1 MILWRHEDGLFQR
14 DLRQEEF
21 RQKRKKSEPV
31 PELFPFTGR
40 ELSEDVFEMLIDL
53 FASHSS
59 EQRHDSRCSEHRQ
72 DSHVPEAR
80 VHTQDRDR
88 ARPRKRRVEVS
99 LRTLTREDRD
109 AFTAAKQK
117 EWASWLDKAVGTGEG
132 SVESLTKSHPPCPL
146 GADVEERWNR
156 EGSQSSM
163 VRTWISGRAFGN
175 TSHIISDP
183 ADGES
188 SFLQWIVNEGH
199 VLESGDLK
207 TAFLSGDPD
216 PAHKGGDS
224 LYIDPPS
231 DLKRGWNLGPEDR
244 LRLRKAVY
252 GPINAPLR
260 WHQKLT

>member
-1 MILWRHEDGLFQR
+1 MMTMTNRPHPSRSRTVADHIENGDLSTTCLRGNLMILWRHEDGLLQR

-53 FASHSS
+53 FASHGS

-117 EWASWLDKAVGTGEG
+117 EWASWLDKAVELVKDRLKV
-132 SVESLTKSHPPCPL
+132 S
-146 GADVEERWNR
+146 R
-156 EGSQSSM
+156 
-163 VRTWISGRAFGN
+163 
-175 TSHIISDP
+175 SHILRARWVLTWKNVGTEKVPKARLFAPGFQDELLETLP
-183 ADGES
+183 TS
-188 SFLQWIVNEGH
+188 SPTLLMVNH
-199 VLESGDLK
+199 HFCSG
-207 TAFLSGDPD
+207 LSMRDMCW
-216 PAHKGGDS
+216 KVE
-224 LYIDPPS
+224 I
-231 DLKRGWNLGPEDR
+231 
-244 LRLRKAVY
+244 
-252 GPINAPLR
+252 
-260 WHQKLT
+260 